1 MNNDGTRIK
10 YMVLGHHGGKKLCI
24 VSMQTG
30 SKRSHAIMSNNSVAT
45 FFLQLWLV
53 RTEQEGQFM
62 VLNRRGGGD
71 WTQQKKFTLMDQDNK
86 QTNTQVPILCPLF

>member
-45 FFLQLWLV
+45 FFLQL
-53 RTEQEGQFM
+53 
-62 VLNRRGGGD
+62 
-71 WTQQKKFTLMDQDNK
+71 
-86 QTNTQVPILCPLF
+86 